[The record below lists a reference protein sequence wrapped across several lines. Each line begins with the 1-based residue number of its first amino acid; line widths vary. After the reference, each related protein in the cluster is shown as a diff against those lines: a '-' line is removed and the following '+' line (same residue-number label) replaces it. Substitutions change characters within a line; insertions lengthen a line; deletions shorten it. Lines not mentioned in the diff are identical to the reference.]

1 MALFE
6 LLVLFV
12 LNLIGLILISGIIL
26 AIFFIDAFIKTLTCA
41 IAQKQRNKKA
51 FDKAH
56 PVGFTFST
64 KLKQR
69 FPYGKWKLL
78 GKDQNDCFIYERIK

>member
-1 MALFE
+1 MTLFE

-12 LNLIGLILISGIIL
+12 LILIILILILGIAL
-26 AIFFIDAFIKTLTCA
+26 AIIFIDAFIKKL
-41 IAQKQRNKKA
+41 IYIIGKRQRNKEA

-78 GKDQNDCFIYERIK
+78 GKDQNDCFIYERLK

>member
-1 MALFE
+1 MTLFE

-12 LNLIGLILISGIIL
+12 LILITLILILGIAL
-26 AIFFIDAFIKTLTCA
+26 AIFFIDAFIKTLTCV
-41 IAQKQRNKKA
+41 IAQRQRNKKA

>member
-1 MALFE
+1 MGLFE

-12 LNLIGLILISGIIL
+12 LILITLILILGIIL
-26 AIFFIDAFIKTLTCA
+26 AIIFIDAFIEKITFA
-41 IAQKQRNKKA
+41 IARRQRNKKA

-56 PVGFTFST
+56 PIGFTFST

-78 GKDQNDCFIYERIK
+78 GKDQNDCFIYERLK

>member
-1 MALFE
+1 MTLFE

-12 LNLIGLILISGIIL
+12 LNLIALILILGIALVI
-26 AIFFIDAFIKTLTCA
+26 IFIDAFIKTLTCA
-41 IAQKQRNKKA
+41 IAQRQRNKKA

>member
-6 LLVLFV
+6 VLVLFV

-41 IAQKQRNKKA
+41 IAQRQRNKKA

-64 KLKQR
+64 KLKQL

-78 GKDQNDCFIYERIK
+78 GKDQNDCFIYERLK

>member
-1 MALFE
+1 MMSFE
-6 LLVLFV
+6 LVASCV
-12 LNLIGLILISGIIL
+12 LILLILTGLSLLGVITILIID
-26 AIFFIDAFIKTLTCA
+26 FFKLLEL
-41 IAQKQRNKKA
+41 KRENKKA
-51 FDKAH
+51 FDDAH

-64 KLKQR
+64 KLKQK

>member
-12 LNLIGLILISGIIL
+12 LILITLILISGITL
-26 AIFFIDAFIKTLTCA
+26 AIIFINAFIETLICA
-41 IAQKQRNKKA
+41 IAQRQRNKKA

-78 GKDQNDCFIYERIK
+78 GKDQNNYFIYERIK

>member
-1 MALFE
+1 MTLFE
-6 LLVLFV
+6 LSVLFV
-12 LNLIGLILISGIIL
+12 FILIILILILGIIL
-26 AIFFIDAFIKTLTCA
+26 TIIFINDFIERLIYIIGKR
-41 IAQKQRNKKA
+41 QRNKKA

>member
-41 IAQKQRNKKA
+41 IAQRQRNKKA

>member
-1 MALFE
+1 MELFE

-12 LNLIGLILISGIIL
+12 LILITLILISGIIL
-26 AIFFIDAFIKTLTCA
+26 AIILINAFIETLICA
-41 IAQKQRNKKA
+41 IVRRQRNKKA
-51 FDKAH
+51 FDKVH
-56 PVGFTFST
+56 PIGFTFST

-78 GKDQNDCFIYERIK
+78 GKDQNDCFIYERLK

>member
-6 LLVLFV
+6 VLVLFV
-12 LNLIGLILISGIIL
+12 LILITLILILGIAL
-26 AIFFIDAFIKTLTCA
+26 AIIFIDAFIEKLIFA
-41 IAQKQRNKKA
+41 IAQRQRNKKA

>member
-1 MALFE
+1 MTLFE
-6 LLVLFV
+6 LSIYFILTLLTLITILFIALLVVGMFYIYEV
-12 LNLIGLILISGIIL
+12 LKSK
-26 AIFFIDAFIKTLTCA
+26 A
-41 IAQKQRNKKA
+41 RNKKA
-51 FDKAH
+51 FNKAH

-78 GKDQNDCFIYERIK
+78 GKDQNDCFIYERLK

>member
-1 MALFE
+1 MTLFE

-12 LNLIGLILISGIIL
+12 LILITLILISGIIL
-26 AIFFIDAFIKTLTCA
+26 AIIFIDAFIKTLTCA
-41 IAQKQRNKKA
+41 IAQRQRNKKA

-78 GKDQNDCFIYERIK
+78 GKDQNDCFIYERLK

>member
-6 LLVLFV
+6 VLVLFV
-12 LNLIGLILISGIIL
+12 LILITLILISGIIL

-41 IAQKQRNKKA
+41 IAQRQRNKKA

-78 GKDQNDCFIYERIK
+78 GKDQNDCFIYERLK